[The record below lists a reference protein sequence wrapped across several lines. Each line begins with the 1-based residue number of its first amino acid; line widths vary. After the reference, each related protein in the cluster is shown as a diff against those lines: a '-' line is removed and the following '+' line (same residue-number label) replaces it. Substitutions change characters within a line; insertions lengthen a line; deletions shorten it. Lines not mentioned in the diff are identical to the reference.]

1 MNTASTKIKALVAGG
16 AAIGAFGIG
25 TLLPATADAP
35 SPSPTGEVG
44 QAWLKANPPGQ
55 TRGDDNQGFTCD
67 GNAGVGHGNPALDP
81 NCGGGG
87 GSGGGDYEVHN

>member
-35 SPSPTGEVG
+35 SPGPGGESARRGTRRTRRGRAPGTTTRASPVTGTP
-44 QAWLKANPPGQ
+44 AWVMATLPS
-55 TRGDDNQGFTCD
+55 T
-67 GNAGVGHGNPALDP
+67 PAA
-81 NCGGGG
+81 GGGRR
-87 GSGGGDYEVHN
+87 